1 MSDKVSRSGPTNN
14 QSGVKMIRDVLI
26 VALVLGGGFYWYF
39 NKTENSKAANKT
51 AAEAKNLLLRDNPAD
66 YREAEAK
73 LKEVLAKYD
82 SSHGYSMAALAELE
96 AILWG
101 ENHVTDRRAG
111 AEEYVA
117 KAMKANPGIA
127 EQYAAKALVMTFDG
141 DAAGAEAFLKDEVL
155 EKGGGGPR
163 ILAAFGQAQRAQG
176 KLEESRRA
184 FKLAIDADWRNAR
197 FAQLIGESYLE
208 EGDGANALAYFQKG
222 LAANSDHYG
231 CQLGAA
237 RARLMRGEQI
247 KEATDAIERAMKA
260 TDLTP
265 ALKARALVAQAELR
279 LYEQKVDEAIASA
292 AEAATADPSFPWAY
306 AVKARALALKGS
318 AEAVADFDKA
328 IGADKYIAAFYFDAA
343 VALASTGDAT
353 RAVTYLDKYP
363 LKKDDQYFL
372 KYGHVLRALGKLDEA
387 IVKYDEAI
395 KENQTNADAYLA
407 KGGILVAQGAAEA
420 APAEKQKKFEEA
432 QKVLETAIIAREFNP
447 PVYVQMAEIHFQK
460 KEWEEGLQRYATAL
474 SQWRTQ
480 KMPREELTA
489 KIEDVKQRLLSA
501 RERQYA
507 QAWESEAT
515 NLIR

>member
-1 MSDKVSRSGPTNN
+1 MSDKVSRSGPTSN

-26 VALVLGGGFYWYF
+26 VAIVLAGGFYWYY

-66 YREAEAK
+66 YAEAEAK
-73 LKEVLAKYD
+73 LREVLEKYD
-82 SSHGYSMAALAELE
+82 SSHGYSIAALAELE

-101 ENHVTDRRAG
+101 ENHLSERKAA
-111 AEEYVA
+111 AEEFVA

-127 EQYAAKALVMTFDG
+127 EQYAAKALLMTFDG
-141 DAAGAEAFLKDEVL
+141 DAAGAEAFLRTEVI

-176 KLEESRRA
+176 KLEDARRA

-237 RARLMRGEQI
+237 RARLMRNEQI
-247 KEATDAIERAMKA
+247 KEATDAIERALKA

-292 AEAATADPSFPWAY
+292 TEAAQADPAFAWAY
-306 AVKARALALKGS
+306 AVKARALALKGD
-318 AEAVADFDKA
+318 AQAVADFDKA
-328 IGADKYIAAFYFDAA
+328 IAADEWVAAFYFDAA
-343 VALASTGDAT
+343 VALASTGDSD

-363 LKKDDQYFL
+363 LKKDDQYYL

-387 IVKYDEAI
+387 IAKYDKAI
-395 KENQTNADAYLA
+395 EENQTNADAYLA
-407 KGGILVAQGAAEA
+407 KGSILVAQGASESA
-420 APAEKQKKFEEA
+420 AAEKQKKFEEA
-432 QKVLETAIIAREFNP
+432 QKVLETALIAREFNP
-447 PVYVQMAEIHFQK
+447 PVHVQIAEIHFQK
-460 KEWEEGLQRYATAL
+460 KEWADGLQAYAKAL
-474 SQWRTQ
+474 TQWRTQ

-489 KIEDVKQRLLSA
+489 KIEEVKQRLLAA
-501 RERQYA
+501 RERNYA
-507 QAWESEAT
+507 QVWESEAT